1 MKQIDKSLI
10 ENELWEE
17 DDRLFV
23 ELDNNYI
30 SDNEKVFFETLREKM
45 LTELAPCKELLIS
58 EQNNADQVYLIRDQ
72 YDEFVLGQ
80 GIGENRKMEVHKM
93 KLYDILHVN
102 MKENGYL
109 PENISFWEWLRR
121 IDYVGVMYDHN
132 YAYL

>member
-1 MKQIDKSLI
+1 MKRIDNSLI

-17 DDRLFV
+17 DDCLFK

-30 SDNEKVFFETLREKM
+30 SENEKVFFETLREKM

-58 EQNNADQVYLIRDQ
+58 EQNNADQVYLIREQ
-72 YDEFVLGQ
+72 YDEFILGQ
-80 GIGENRKMEVHKM
+80 GIGVNRKTEVHKM

-109 PENISFWEWLRR
+109 SDNIMFWDWLRR
-121 IDYVGVMYDHN
+121 IDYVGVMYNHN

>member
-30 SDNEKVFFETLREKM
+30 SYNEKVFFETLREKM

-72 YDEFVLGQ
+72 YDEFILGQ
-80 GIGENRKMEVHKM
+80 GIGENRKTEVHKM

-102 MKENGYL
+102 MNENGYL
-109 PENISFWEWLRR
+109 SENISFWEWLRR
-121 IDYVGVMYDHN
+121 IDYEGVMYDHN

>member
-17 DDRLFV
+17 DTQLFS
-23 ELDNNYI
+23 EIDHNYV
-30 SDNEKVFFETLREKM
+30 SENEKLFFETLREKM

-58 EQNNADQVYLIRDQ
+58 EHNNADQVYLIRDQ
-72 YDEFVLGQ
+72 YDEFILGQ
-80 GIGENRKMEVHKM
+80 GIGENRKPEVHKM

-102 MKENGYL
+102 MKENGFL
-109 PENISFWEWLRR
+109 LSDISFWEWLRS
-121 IDYVGVMYDHN
+121 IDYEGVMYDHN